1 MTSLIIK
8 TLLYLSVSTAL
19 PAGGRIWNQSSGCV
33 GAIPDVSFYF
43 NAGNIIANVVIVE
56 GSNDGRVDQASAID
70 ETLKDL
76 TASPFHKQYG
86 REEKQ
91 LRHYPVGPSTCRIK
105 RPLCRQSANAAIMW
119 AAGVKHAARCL
130 SLLSCLFPIFGIFC
144 ACTS

>member
-1 MTSLIIK
+1 MQRSDVENENRTLKPSLLVFCELFCEPNQSGFVPNEINGEWIRQALIK
-8 TLLYLSVSTAL
+8 TEED
-19 PAGGRIWNQSSGCV
+19 RSSET
-33 GAIPDVSFYF
+33 PH
-43 NAGNIIANVVIVE
+43 
-56 GSNDGRVDQASAID
+56 NDGRVDQASAID

-130 SLLSCLFPIFGIFC
+130 SLLSWFVLLLIL
-144 ACTS
+144 